1 MKKLLVTYISSIAL
15 VFSLPVFIANLIGPK
30 LDAPKAEPNMTESI
44 LPTEIDVYFAD
55 EGVTKS
61 INFEEYIMGVL
72 PAEMPASFEEEALK
86 AQAVA
91 ARTYA
96 YYKYLNYMKSPTLRS
111 QQHPDAP
118 VCTDS
123 THCHA
128 YYSDERLEQLHGKD
142 WIKKHLDRLKSY
154 VRQTA
159 GEIMA
164 YDDEPI
170 LAAFHSASA
179 GGTTQASGDVW
190 GRDLPYLSNVESYGE
205 NEKAGYISTVEI
217 GFEEFKSKVME
228 EEPEAVFSPEP
239 KEWIGDVSFTRGNYV
254 DTLEIGG
261 KPIKGTKIR
270 TMFGLNSTYFSVS
283 ISDDKVIFTVEGSGH
298 GVGMSQ
304 YGANYMAKQGKTYK
318 EILETYYKGASLIK
332 TH

>member
-1 MKKLLVTYISSIAL
+1 MKKLLFAYISSIAL
-15 VFSLPVFIANLIGPK
+15 VFSLPVFVANLIGTKSDIPEA
-30 LDAPKAEPNMTESI
+30 APQKAEIT

-55 EGVTKS
+55 EGVTKT

-72 PAEMPASFEEEALK
+72 PAEMPASFEQEALK

-96 YYKYLNYMKSPTLRS
+96 YYKYVNYMKGPDFHPDK
-111 QQHPDAP
+111 HPDAP

-128 YYSDERLEQLHGKD
+128 YYSDERLKQIHGKD
-142 WIKKHLDRLKSY
+142 WTKQNLERLKSY
-154 VRQTA
+154 VRQTE
-159 GEIMA
+159 GEIMV
-164 YDDEPI
+164 YENEPI

-190 GRDLPYLSNVESYGE
+190 GRDLPYLLNVKSYGE
-205 NEKAGYISTVEI
+205 NEKVGYISTVEI
-217 GFEEFKSKVME
+217 GLEEFKSKVME
-228 EEPEAVFSPEP
+228 EEPEAVFSSDPE
-239 KEWIGDVSFTRGNYV
+239 EWFGEITFTRGNYV

-261 KPIKGTKIR
+261 KPIKGTKLR
-270 TMFGLNSTYFSVS
+270 SMFGLNSTYFSVN
-283 ISDDKVIFTVEGSGH
+283 ISDGKVVFTVEGSGH

-318 EILETYYKGASLIK
+318 DILETYYSGASLVK
-332 TH
+332 TN